1 MKINYGRFRIIIIV
15 FRMVRLLSLILRIVN
30 NFIEIYIVD
39 VFKKSFFV
47 FKLLVIYVD
56 LLLYYEVYIF
66 SIFWWIL
73 K

>member
-1 MKINYGRFRIIIIV
+1 
-15 FRMVRLLSLILRIVN
+15 MVRLLSLILRIVN

-56 LLLYYEVYIF
+56 LLLYFEVYIF